1 MRPFHYTTS
10 LSNINLEYTTKRG
23 ISMQAHISDLHFGK
37 IDPKVEFN
45 ILKEQF
51 IDRIKDLP
59 LDCISIDGDFFDR
72 LFMSNTDTTLY
83 ANLFFK
89 ELYNV
94 CKNNAKRG
102 IHTVLILILG
112 TKNHD
117 ADQLRLFY
125 PYLKDKEVD
134 LRIVE
139 TIQFQNAKRGIHTV
153 LILILGTKNHDA
165 DQLRLFYPYLK
176 DKEVDLRIVETIQ
189 FQYINGCRVLCIP
202 ELYNVTDDEYSK
214 VLYESGAY
222 DMVFMHGSIEGA
234 IYDNKMG
241 ESKIFSPSD
250 FSCCMG
256 PVVAGHVHTG
266 PAVHGFC
273 YYNGSPIRWNFGE
286 EETKGFQLVL
296 YDMDTRYYYIHKEPV
311 HSFRYDTI
319 SIDDIIMT
327 DPQKVISYIN
337 DLREKE
343 GIDYIRL
350 KCVSNYD
357 TQDALN
363 IIKEYYRT
371 DKTVKFKFD
380 KEMSPDEKSFD
391 QQTVEMY
398 DKYSYLFDK
407 SMSTYEIFAR
417 FINDNQSD
425 IIVTADDII
434 DALKEI

>member
-125 PYLKDKEVD
+125 PYLE
-134 LRIVE
+134 
-139 TIQFQNAKRGIHTV
+139 
-153 LILILGTKNHDA
+153 
-165 DQLRLFYPYLK
+165 

-380 KEMSPDEKSFD
+380 KEMSPDEKSFH

>member
-94 CKNNAKRG
+94 CKNNARRG

-125 PYLKDKEVD
+125 PYLE
-134 LRIVE
+134 
-139 TIQFQNAKRGIHTV
+139 
-153 LILILGTKNHDA
+153 
-165 DQLRLFYPYLK
+165 

>member
-94 CKNNAKRG
+94 CKNNVKR
-102 IHTVLILILG
+102 
-112 TKNHD
+112 
-117 ADQLRLFY
+117 
-125 PYLKDKEVD
+125 E
-134 LRIVE
+134 
-139 TIQFQNAKRGIHTV
+139 IHTV

>member
-10 LSNINLEYTTKRG
+10 LSNINLGYTTKRG

-125 PYLKDKEVD
+125 PYLE
-134 LRIVE
+134 
-139 TIQFQNAKRGIHTV
+139 
-153 LILILGTKNHDA
+153 
-165 DQLRLFYPYLK
+165 

-202 ELYNVTDDEYSK
+202 ELYNVTNDEYSK

-350 KCVSNYD
+350 KCISNYD

-407 SMSTYEIFAR
+407 SISTYEIFAR

>member
-125 PYLKDKEVD
+125 PYLE
-134 LRIVE
+134 E
-139 TIQFQNAKRGIHTV
+139 
-153 LILILGTKNHDA
+153 
-165 DQLRLFYPYLK
+165 
-176 DKEVDLRIVETIQ
+176 KEVDLRIVETIQ

>member
-125 PYLKDKEVD
+125 PYLE
-134 LRIVE
+134 
-139 TIQFQNAKRGIHTV
+139 
-153 LILILGTKNHDA
+153 
-165 DQLRLFYPYLK
+165 

-425 IIVTADDII
+425 IIVTADDIM

>member
-125 PYLKDKEVD
+125 PYLE
-134 LRIVE
+134 
-139 TIQFQNAKRGIHTV
+139 
-153 LILILGTKNHDA
+153 
-165 DQLRLFYPYLK
+165 

-391 QQTVEMY
+391 QQTTAMY

-434 DALKEI
+434 DALKEV

>member
-125 PYLKDKEVD
+125 PYLE
-134 LRIVE
+134 
-139 TIQFQNAKRGIHTV
+139 
-153 LILILGTKNHDA
+153 
-165 DQLRLFYPYLK
+165 

-391 QQTVEMY
+391 QQTAAMY

-434 DALKEI
+434 DALKEV

>member
-1 MRPFHYTTS
+1 MVS
-10 LSNINLEYTTKRG
+10 LC
-23 ISMQAHISDLHFGK
+23 QAHISDLHFGK

-125 PYLKDKEVD
+125 PYLE
-134 LRIVE
+134 
-139 TIQFQNAKRGIHTV
+139 
-153 LILILGTKNHDA
+153 
-165 DQLRLFYPYLK
+165 

-202 ELYNVTDDEYSK
+202 ELYNVTNDEYSK

-350 KCVSNYD
+350 KCISNYD

-407 SMSTYEIFAR
+407 SISTYEIFAR

>member
-125 PYLKDKEVD
+125 PYLE
-134 LRIVE
+134 
-139 TIQFQNAKRGIHTV
+139 
-153 LILILGTKNHDA
+153 
-165 DQLRLFYPYLK
+165 

-266 PAVHGFC
+266 PSVHGFC

-391 QQTVEMY
+391 QQTTAMY

>member
-94 CKNNAKRG
+94 CKNNAKHG

-125 PYLKDKEVD
+125 PYLE
-134 LRIVE
+134 
-139 TIQFQNAKRGIHTV
+139 
-153 LILILGTKNHDA
+153 
-165 DQLRLFYPYLK
+165 

>member
-125 PYLKDKEVD
+125 PYLE
-134 LRIVE
+134 
-139 TIQFQNAKRGIHTV
+139 
-153 LILILGTKNHDA
+153 
-165 DQLRLFYPYLK
+165 

-296 YDMDTRYYYIHKEPV
+296 YDIDTRYYYIHKEPI

>member
-125 PYLKDKEVD
+125 PYLE
-134 LRIVE
+134 
-139 TIQFQNAKRGIHTV
+139 
-153 LILILGTKNHDA
+153 
-165 DQLRLFYPYLK
+165 

-256 PVVAGHVHTG
+256 PVIAGHVHTG
-266 PAVHGFC
+266 PAMHGFC

>member
-94 CKNNAKRG
+94 CKNNVKRG

-125 PYLKDKEVD
+125 PYLE
-134 LRIVE
+134 
-139 TIQFQNAKRGIHTV
+139 
-153 LILILGTKNHDA
+153 
-165 DQLRLFYPYLK
+165 

-417 FINDNQSD
+417 FINDSQSD

>member
-125 PYLKDKEVD
+125 PYLE
-134 LRIVE
+134 
-139 TIQFQNAKRGIHTV
+139 
-153 LILILGTKNHDA
+153 
-165 DQLRLFYPYLK
+165 

-296 YDMDTRYYYIHKEPV
+296 YDMDTRYYYIHKEPI

-357 TQDALN
+357 IQDALN

-391 QQTVEMY
+391 QQTTEMY

-434 DALKEI
+434 DALKEV

>member
-94 CKNNAKRG
+94 CKNNVKRG

-125 PYLKDKEVD
+125 PYLE
-134 LRIVE
+134 
-139 TIQFQNAKRGIHTV
+139 
-153 LILILGTKNHDA
+153 
-165 DQLRLFYPYLK
+165 

-337 DLREKE
+337 DIREKE

>member
-125 PYLKDKEVD
+125 PYLE
-134 LRIVE
+134 
-139 TIQFQNAKRGIHTV
+139 
-153 LILILGTKNHDA
+153 
-165 DQLRLFYPYLK
+165 

-319 SIDDIIMT
+319 SIDDIVMT

>member
-125 PYLKDKEVD
+125 PYLE
-134 LRIVE
+134 
-139 TIQFQNAKRGIHTV
+139 
-153 LILILGTKNHDA
+153 
-165 DQLRLFYPYLK
+165 

-417 FINDNQSD
+417 FINDSQSD

>member
-94 CKNNAKRG
+94 CKN
-102 IHTVLILILG
+102 
-112 TKNHD
+112 
-117 ADQLRLFY
+117 
-125 PYLKDKEVD
+125 
-134 LRIVE
+134 
-139 TIQFQNAKRGIHTV
+139 NAKRGIHTV

-391 QQTVEMY
+391 QQTTAMY

>member
-125 PYLKDKEVD
+125 PYLE
-134 LRIVE
+134 
-139 TIQFQNAKRGIHTV
+139 
-153 LILILGTKNHDA
+153 
-165 DQLRLFYPYLK
+165 

-214 VLYESGAY
+214 VLYESGSY

-357 TQDALN
+357 TQDVLN

-425 IIVTADDII
+425 IIITADDII

>member
-125 PYLKDKEVD
+125 PYLE
-134 LRIVE
+134 
-139 TIQFQNAKRGIHTV
+139 
-153 LILILGTKNHDA
+153 
-165 DQLRLFYPYLK
+165 

-391 QQTVEMY
+391 QQTAEMY

>member
-125 PYLKDKEVD
+125 PYLE
-134 LRIVE
+134 
-139 TIQFQNAKRGIHTV
+139 
-153 LILILGTKNHDA
+153 
-165 DQLRLFYPYLK
+165 

-214 VLYESGAY
+214 MLYESGAY

-380 KEMSPDEKSFD
+380 KEISPDEKSFD

>member
-1 MRPFHYTTS
+1 MRPFHYVDS
-10 LSNINLEYTTKRG
+10 YDYNLNYSIKRG
-23 ISMQAHISDLHFGK
+23 ISMQAHISDLHFGR
-37 IDPKVEFN
+37 IDPKVEFD

-51 IDRIKDLP
+51 IDKIKDLP

-89 ELYNV
+89 ELYNL
-94 CKNNAKRG
+94 CKENNKKG
-102 IHTVLILILG
+102 IHTVLLLILG

-125 PYLKDKEVD
+125 PYLDDNEVD

-139 TIQFQNAKRGIHTV
+139 N
-153 LILILGTKNHDA
+153 
-165 DQLRLFYPYLK
+165 
-176 DKEVDLRIVETIQ
+176 IQ
-189 FQYINGCRVLCIP
+189 FQYINGCKVLCIP
-202 ELYNVTDDEYSK
+202 ELYNVSDKEYSK

-241 ESKIFSPSD
+241 ENKIFNPSD

-256 PVVAGHVHTG
+256 PVIAGHVHTG

-296 YDMDTRYYYIHKEPV
+296 YDMDTRYYYIHKEPI

-319 SIDDIIMT
+319 SIDDIITT

-380 KEMSPDEKSFD
+380 KEVSPDEKSFD
-391 QQTVEMY
+391 QQTSEMY

-407 SMSTYEIFAR
+407 SMSTYEIFAK
-417 FINDNQSD
+417 FINDNQTD

>member
-125 PYLKDKEVD
+125 PYLE
-134 LRIVE
+134 
-139 TIQFQNAKRGIHTV
+139 
-153 LILILGTKNHDA
+153 
-165 DQLRLFYPYLK
+165 

-241 ESKIFSPSD
+241 ESKIFNPSD

-434 DALKEI
+434 NALKEI

>member
-10 LSNINLEYTTKRG
+10 LSNINLEYTNKRG

-94 CKNNAKRG
+94 CKNNARRG

-125 PYLKDKEVD
+125 PYLE
-134 LRIVE
+134 
-139 TIQFQNAKRGIHTV
+139 
-153 LILILGTKNHDA
+153 
-165 DQLRLFYPYLK
+165 

-296 YDMDTRYYYIHKEPV
+296 YDMDTRYYYIHKEPI

-391 QQTVEMY
+391 QQTTAMY

>member
-125 PYLKDKEVD
+125 PYLE
-134 LRIVE
+134 
-139 TIQFQNAKRGIHTV
+139 
-153 LILILGTKNHDA
+153 
-165 DQLRLFYPYLK
+165 

-425 IIVTADDII
+425 IIITADDII

>member
-125 PYLKDKEVD
+125 PYLE
-134 LRIVE
+134 
-139 TIQFQNAKRGIHTV
+139 
-153 LILILGTKNHDA
+153 
-165 DQLRLFYPYLK
+165 

-296 YDMDTRYYYIHKEPV
+296 YDMDTRYYYIHKEPI

-357 TQDALN
+357 TQDVLN

-391 QQTVEMY
+391 QQTTAMY

>member
-94 CKNNAKRG
+94 CKNNVKRG

-125 PYLKDKEVD
+125 PYLE
-134 LRIVE
+134 
-139 TIQFQNAKRGIHTV
+139 
-153 LILILGTKNHDA
+153 
-165 DQLRLFYPYLK
+165 

-214 VLYESGAY
+214 VLYESGVY

>member
-94 CKNNAKRG
+94 CKN
-102 IHTVLILILG
+102 
-112 TKNHD
+112 
-117 ADQLRLFY
+117 
-125 PYLKDKEVD
+125 
-134 LRIVE
+134 
-139 TIQFQNAKRGIHTV
+139 NAKRGIHTV

-391 QQTVEMY
+391 QQTAAMY

-434 DALKEI
+434 DALKEV

>member
-94 CKNNAKRG
+94 CKNNARRG

-125 PYLKDKEVD
+125 PYLE
-134 LRIVE
+134 
-139 TIQFQNAKRGIHTV
+139 
-153 LILILGTKNHDA
+153 
-165 DQLRLFYPYLK
+165 

-296 YDMDTRYYYIHKEPV
+296 YDMDTRYYYIHKEPI

-380 KEMSPDEKSFD
+380 KEISPDEKSFN
-391 QQTVEMY
+391 QQTTEMY

>member
-125 PYLKDKEVD
+125 PYLE
-134 LRIVE
+134 
-139 TIQFQNAKRGIHTV
+139 
-153 LILILGTKNHDA
+153 
-165 DQLRLFYPYLK
+165 

>member
-125 PYLKDKEVD
+125 PYLE
-134 LRIVE
+134 
-139 TIQFQNAKRGIHTV
+139 
-153 LILILGTKNHDA
+153 
-165 DQLRLFYPYLK
+165 

-380 KEMSPDEKSFD
+380 KEMSPNEKSFD

-398 DKYSYLFDK
+398 DKYNYLFDK

-434 DALKEI
+434 DALKEV

>member
-125 PYLKDKEVD
+125 PYLE
-134 LRIVE
+134 
-139 TIQFQNAKRGIHTV
+139 
-153 LILILGTKNHDA
+153 
-165 DQLRLFYPYLK
+165 

-214 VLYESGAY
+214 VLYESGVY

-296 YDMDTRYYYIHKEPV
+296 YDMDTRYYYIHKEPI

-357 TQDALN
+357 IQDALN

-391 QQTVEMY
+391 QQTTEMY

-434 DALKEI
+434 DALKEV

>member
-139 TIQFQNAKRGIHTV
+139 TIQFQ
-153 LILILGTKNHDA
+153 
-165 DQLRLFYPYLK
+165 
-176 DKEVDLRIVETIQ
+176 
-189 FQYINGCRVLCIP
+189 YINGCRVLCIP

-250 FSCCMG
+250 FSCCMA

-425 IIVTADDII
+425 IIITADDII

>member
-94 CKNNAKRG
+94 CKNNVKRG

-125 PYLKDKEVD
+125 PYLE
-134 LRIVE
+134 
-139 TIQFQNAKRGIHTV
+139 
-153 LILILGTKNHDA
+153 
-165 DQLRLFYPYLK
+165 

>member
-10 LSNINLEYTTKRG
+10 LSNINLEYTNKRG

-51 IDRIKDLP
+51 IDKIKDLP

-94 CKNNAKRG
+94 CKNNARRG

-125 PYLKDKEVD
+125 PYLE
-134 LRIVE
+134 
-139 TIQFQNAKRGIHTV
+139 
-153 LILILGTKNHDA
+153 
-165 DQLRLFYPYLK
+165 

-296 YDMDTRYYYIHKEPV
+296 YDMDTRYYYIHKEPI

-380 KEMSPDEKSFD
+380 KEISPDEKSFN
-391 QQTVEMY
+391 QQTTEMY

-425 IIVTADDII
+425 IIITADDII

>member
-125 PYLKDKEVD
+125 PYLE
-134 LRIVE
+134 
-139 TIQFQNAKRGIHTV
+139 
-153 LILILGTKNHDA
+153 
-165 DQLRLFYPYLK
+165 

-214 VLYESGAY
+214 VLYESGVY